1 MTIRVCRQ
9 QCAICAKMS
18 LMYKVDVIPITK
30 STIKDTLSYFSSIP
44 IEEGSLIS
52 VPVRSKEVPAL
63 VISCKSAHE
72 DKTMLKEL
80 PYALKKLNKTKSKH
94 LLRKE
99 FIEAVCNTSNYHAT
113 FPGVT
118 LSAIIPQIILE
129 NSKDVEPA
137 LIYVT
142 EKKEENKRQIADTY
156 KEPYLLQ
163 APDPDRF
170 ADYKSLIR
178 ESFAKKKSIFFCV
191 PTSEDTRKAGEK
203 LEKGV
208 EEYTFI
214 LDGSLNKKDLVSL
227 WNKALKTEHPV
238 LIIGTG
244 MFLSLPRSDIGIII
258 IEKES
263 SRSYKT
269 IARPYIDIR
278 VFAEKFAKLISA
290 RLIFGDTILRTET
303 IKRFYDHELIEYT
316 PLKWRS
322 LATAETK
329 LVDMRQYKKSDNVQ
343 VSKDKSFRIFSEE
356 AEEIFTDLK
365 ENNSQ
370 CFVYCARRGLSPQV
384 VCNDCGTTVVCN
396 RCSSPVVLHESGNG
410 GSNFFLCH
418 TCGEKRHAK
427 EVCKNCTSWNL
438 VKLGIGIETVEKE
451 LREKFPDINIF
462 RIDLDSVKN
471 HKKAK
476 SVALEFYKTAGSIL
490 LGTEMAI
497 LYLDETIENSIV
509 ASLDSLFA
517 IPDFRGN
524 EKIMNIILKMRQLS
538 ANKFIVQTRSP
549 DEPVF
554 EYALKGNIA
563 DFYRSEIAE
572 REQFAYPPFVTLVK
586 ITYQGRREEVLEEMK
601 NLKAYLSPYMV
612 QIFPAFIETVKGKY
626 IMHAL
631 IKADK
636 KTWPDETLVKKLQ
649 SLPPHFIV
657 KIDPDNLL

>member
-1 MTIRVCRQ
+1 
-9 QCAICAKMS
+9 
-18 LMYKVDVIPITK
+18 MYKVDVIPITK
-30 STIKDTLSYFSSIP
+30 SSIKDTLSYFSSIS

-52 VPVRSKEVPAL
+52 IPVRSKEVPAL
-63 VISCKSAHE
+63 VISSKSAHE

-80 PYALKKLNKTKSKH
+80 PYALKKLNKTKSK
-94 LLRKE
+94 LLFRKE
-99 FIEAVCNTSNYHAT
+99 FIEATIKTAYHHAT
-113 FPGVT
+113 FAGPT
-118 LSAIIPQIILE
+118 LSAIIPQRILE
-129 NSKDVEPA
+129 NSANIESAPETTKEKDDD
-137 LIYVT
+137 
-142 EKKEENKRQIADTY
+142 EKQATDTY

-163 APDPDRF
+163 APDSDRF

-191 PTSEDTRKAGEK
+191 PTSEDTKKAGEK
-203 LEKGV
+203 LEKGI

-214 LDGSLNKKDLVSL
+214 LDGSLSKKEMITL
-227 WNKALKTEHPV
+227 WNKSLTTVHPV

-244 MFLSLPRSDIGIII
+244 MFISLPRGDIGTII

-278 VFAEKFAKLISA
+278 VFAEKYSKLISA
-290 RLIFGDTILRTET
+290 RLIFGDIILRTET

-322 LATAETK
+322 LTTAQTS
-329 LVDMRQYKKSDNVQ
+329 LVDMRQYKNSDNVQ

-356 AEEIFTDLK
+356 AEEIFRNLK

-410 GSNFFLCH
+410 ESNFFLCH
-418 TCGEKRHAK
+418 TCGEKRHAR

-451 LREKFPDINIF
+451 LKSKFPDINIF
-462 RIDLDSVKN
+462 RIDIDSVKN

-476 SVALEFYKTAGSIL
+476 SVALEFYKTTGSVL

-497 LYLDETIENSIV
+497 LYLDEAIENTIV

-524 EKIMNIILKMRQLS
+524 EKIMNILLKMRQLS
-538 ANKFIVQTRSP
+538 QNKFVVQTRSV

-554 EYALKGNIA
+554 DYALKGNIA

-572 REQFAYPPFVTLVK
+572 REQFAYPPYVTLIK
-586 ITYQGRREEVLEEMK
+586 ITYQGRRDEVLEEMK
-601 NLKAYLSPYMV
+601 NLKAFLAPYMV

-626 IMHAL
+626 VMHAL

-649 SLPPHFIV
+649 SLPPHFTV

>member
-1 MTIRVCRQ
+1 
-9 QCAICAKMS
+9 MS
-18 LMYKVDVIPITK
+18 LMYKVDVLPITK
-30 STIKDTLSYFSSIP
+30 SAIKDSLSYFSSVLIP
-44 IEEGSLIS
+44 EGSLIS
-52 VPVRSKEVPAL
+52 VPIRSKEAPAL
-63 VISCKSAHE
+63 VISCNSAHE

-80 PYALKKLNKTKSKH
+80 PYTLKKLNKTKSKN
-94 LLRKE
+94 LFRKE
-99 FIEAVCNTSNYHAT
+99 FVEAAKNTAYYHAT
-113 FPGVT
+113 FTGQT

-129 NSKDVEPA
+129 NSDKITEINLPNFLSSHCLDTNN
-137 LIYVT
+137 VT
-142 EKKEENKRQIADTY
+142 EENDKNLVAQAY

-163 APDPDRF
+163 APDSDRF

-203 LEKGV
+203 LEKGI
-208 EEYTFI
+208 EKYTYI
-214 LDGSLNKKDLVSL
+214 LDGSLSKKELISL
-227 WNKALKTEHPV
+227 WNKALTNVHPV
-238 LIIGTG
+238 LIIGTA
-244 MFLSLPRSDIGIII
+244 MFLSLPRIDIGTII

-269 IARPYIDIR
+269 ITRPYIDIR
-278 VFAEKFAKLISA
+278 IFAEKYSKLINA
-290 RLIFGDTILRTET
+290 RLIFGDIILRTET

-322 LATAETK
+322 LTTAETS
-329 LVDMRQYKKSDNVQ
+329 LVDMRQYKKEDNVL

-356 AEEIFTDLK
+356 ALDIFSYLK

-384 VCNDCGTTVVCN
+384 VCNDCGSTVTCN
-396 RCSSPVVLHESGNG
+396 RCSTPIVLHEGNDEIN
-410 GSNFFLCH
+410 NFFLCH

-427 EVCKNCTSWNL
+427 EICKNCTSWNL
-438 VKLGIGIETVEKE
+438 IKLGIGIEAVEKE
-451 LREKFPDINIF
+451 ISKNFPNLNIF

-476 SVALEFYKTAGSIL
+476 AVANEFYKTPGSIL
-490 LGTEMAI
+490 IGTEMAI
-497 LYLDETIENSIV
+497 LYLDDPIENTVV
-509 ASLDSLFA
+509 ASIDSLFA

-524 EKIMNIILKMRQLS
+524 EKIMNILLKMRQLS
-538 ANKFIVQTRSP
+538 QNNFLVQTRSI

-554 EYALKGNIA
+554 EYAIRGNIA
-563 DFYRSEIAE
+563 DFYKSEIAE

-586 ITYQGRREEVLEEMK
+586 ITYQGRREEVLLEMK
-601 NLKAYLSPYMV
+601 NLKAFLAPYMV
-612 QIFPAFIETVKGKY
+612 QIFPAFIETVRGKY
-626 IMHAL
+626 VMHAL

-649 SLPPHFIV
+649 SLPPHFVV